1 MKTIFNDS
9 HKEAII
15 KILSDGCT
23 DSDIEDYCF
32 NNNLSEKDVFRFVAN
47 FNAPENCKFCKNVD
61 CYPYI
66 FPCSRCSRR
75 LSVDYYEYENF

>member
-1 MKTIFNDS
+1 MKNIFNDS

-15 KILSDGCT
+15 KILSNGWT
-23 DSDIEDYCF
+23 ESDIEDYCF

-47 FNAPENCKFCKNVD
+47 FYAPENCRFCKNVAF
-61 CYPYI
+61 YPDV
-66 FPCSRCSRR
+66 FPCSCCRRR